1 MYVMAMIDVTK
12 GTIHKILIEDSR
24 VVLDFWAAWCGPCKM
39 ISPKLELLSE
49 EYQDITFGKVN
60 VDDETE
66 LIKEFEIKSI
76 PTVIAFKGL
85 RETAR
90 RVGKASEEEL
100 RNFLTSTFA
109 TTDELDVKE

>member
-12 GTIHKILIEDSR
+12 NTIHEVLVGNSR
-24 VVLDFWAAWCGPCKM
+24 VILDFWAAWCGPCKM

-66 LIKEFEIKSI
+66 LIKDFEIKSI
-76 PTVIAFKGL
+76 PTVIAFKGQ

-100 RNFLTSTFA
+100 RSFLTSAFA